1 MNNKGVQILKNGGLF
16 ALLLGLTAYII
27 LKDNSPAQIVEA
39 VSRVQLPYILIGI
52 IAMAIFLSCEAL
64 NIARCLKLFGYEVGG
79 FRGLKYAAVGFF
91 FSSVTPSAS
100 GGQPMQI
107 YYMHKDKIEM
117 SHGTLALLFELL
129 SFETVTVT
137 LSIVGFLYQRET
149 ITASMGNLQYLLL
162 IGLGINVIVM
172 LLLVMTI
179 FSKKAISV
187 LSKWAVG
194 VIRAFSREKAYSV
207 EILLEKQIAEY
218 QRSAKYFK
226 ANKAI
231 FAKTLATTLVQ
242 ILAMYSVPFF
252 IYKGFGLSEFSAVEA
267 MSLQAVLYVA
277 VSALPLPGAL
287 GVSESAFMILFR
299 TLFPAGILSSAMVLS
314 RGISFY
320 LFVLITGLFVAAL
333 TLTKKKGAG
342 YGVYNT
348 DC

>member
-27 LKDNSPAQIVEA
+27 LKDNSPAQIAEA
-39 VSRVQLPYILIGI
+39 VCRVQLPYILIGI

-79 FRGLKYAAVGFF
+79 FNALKYAAVGFF

-107 YYMHKDKIEM
+107 YYMHKDEIEV

-149 ITASMGNLQYLLL
+149 ISGSMGNLQYLLL
-162 IGLGINVIVM
+162 IGLGVNVIVM
-172 LLLVMTI
+172 LLLIMTI

-194 VIRAFSREKAYSV
+194 IIRAFSREKADRV
-207 EILLEKQIAEY
+207 EMLMGKQIAEY

-226 ANKAI
+226 NNKAI
-231 FAKTLATTLVQ
+231 FAKTLVTTLVQ

-333 TLTKKKGAG
+333 TLTKKKGAS